1 MNDAYKTLKEF
12 AADGRLCIIRI
23 QNENVIGRFIKD
35 EYSSYI
41 GYRFCSE
48 ICPKFIDEDNR
59 RAGETRETGL
69 SGFYSE
75 VFAISIDGDD
85 LLVAFDEEASAYYRV
100 YEIVAFNRNC
110 YAHFEDDCGSEKV
123 LTASVY

>member
-1 MNDAYKTLKEF
+1 MNDAYKTLKDF
-12 AADGRLCIIRI
+12 AADGRLCIVCIE
-23 QNENVIGRFIKD
+23 NENIIGRFIKD

-41 GYRFCSE
+41 GYGFRSE

-85 LLVAFDEEASAYYRV
+85 LLVAFDEEASAYHRV

-110 YAHFEDDCGSEKV
+110 YVHQEDDYASEKV
-123 LTASVY
+123 LTATVC

>member
-23 QNENVIGRFIKD
+23 ENENVIGRFIKD
-35 EYSSYI
+35 EFSSYI
-41 GYRFCSE
+41 GYGFRSE

-75 VFAISIDGDD
+75 VFGLAIDGDD
-85 LLVAFDEEASAYYRV
+85 LLVAFDEEASAYHRV
-100 YEIVAFNRNC
+100 YEIVAFRHNC
-110 YAHFEDDCGSEKV
+110 YVHQEDDCGSERV
-123 LTASVY
+123 LTASVC